1 MGCLPIEFH
10 GDSEVR
16 VMVIQVAGPPA
27 HAAEDLPCGA
37 GQSMAAFNA
46 ANVVP
51 LQNRVD
57 AVADVSKRTDQPGT
71 PS

>member
-10 GDSEVR
+10 GDPEAR
-16 VMVIQVAGPPA
+16 VMVVQIAGPAA
-27 HAAEDLPCGA
+27 HAAEDLPRGA
-37 GQSMAAFNA
+37 GQSMVAFNA

-51 LQNRVD
+51 LQHRVNT
-57 AVADVSKRTDQPGT
+57 VADVSKRADQPGT

>member
-1 MGCLPIEFH
+1 MGGLPIEFH
-10 GDSEVR
+10 ANSEIR
-16 VMVIQVAGPPA
+16 VLVVQIASPPA

-46 ANVVP
+46 PNVVP

-71 PS
+71 P